1 MSVNTEPLGGS
12 VTDPGGISKVSPPL
26 LGHIPTLVRHSRRS
40 VRGNLNRP
48 STKKQS
54 RAASAPLSMFG
65 DRPLETFRKKLEI
78 QQPQSWTTSAS
89 SSPCDRE
96 PSSADPRSLRRQL
109 ISGERSPGEARSR
122 RCCT

>member
-65 DRPLETFRKKLEI
+65 DRNRWRPFVRN
-78 QQPQSWTTSAS
+78 SRS
-89 SSPCDRE
+89 SSP
-96 PSSADPRSLRRQL
+96 
-109 ISGERSPGEARSR
+109 SPGQHLPAPLLATGSPAAPTRARSGDSSYQANDR
-122 RCCT
+122 PPKHD